1 MKPLDLGTHIC
12 HLYRKEDDLRDVA
25 LPFIGDGLRRGE
37 CCLYVPN
44 GTAAADL
51 DRELLAQGIDS
62 AGARETGALAVI
74 LSDIWRDLCQQGSIA
89 LAREVLALMDSNLD
103 AFDAVRIAGD
113 FAWAKAPSVSADA
126 QCGVPGAS
134 GTRYLSVRHRSLRA
148 RVHSCRAADAS
159 RNPVQGPPRQEPL
172 L

>member
-1 MKPLDLGTHIC
+1 M
-12 HLYRKEDDLRDVA
+12 A

-126 QCGVPGAS
+126 LCHWEATANVVFQGLPARVICQYDID
-134 GTRYLSVRHRSLRA
+134 RYEPAYIHAALRTHPVVLYKGRRVRSPYYDRRRSLSMA
-148 RVHSCRAADAS
+148 KA
-159 RNPVQGPPRQEPL
+159 
-172 L
+172 